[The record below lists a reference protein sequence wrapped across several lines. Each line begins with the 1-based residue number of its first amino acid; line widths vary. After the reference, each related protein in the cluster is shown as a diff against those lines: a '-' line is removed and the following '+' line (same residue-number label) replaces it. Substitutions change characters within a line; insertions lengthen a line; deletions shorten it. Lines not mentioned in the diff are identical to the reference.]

1 MKKIMEKMKFE
12 QVMIF
17 SIMAILTVALFNFS
31 SDKEIL
37 NLILGA
43 LIGAFTSHTT
53 LKRDT
58 D

>member
-1 MKKIMEKMKFE
+1 MEKIKFE
-12 QVMIF
+12 QIMVFFIMIV
-17 SIMAILTVALFNFS
+17 LTVALFNFG

-43 LIGAFTSHTT
+43 LIGAFTTHMAQ
-53 LKRDT
+53 KKDT

>member
-1 MKKIMEKMKFE
+1 MKKIMEKIKFE
-12 QVMIF
+12 QIMVF
-17 SIMAILTVALFNFS
+17 FIMAVLTVALFNFS

-43 LIGAFTSHTT
+43 LIGAFTRITYE
-53 LKRDT
+53 KDT